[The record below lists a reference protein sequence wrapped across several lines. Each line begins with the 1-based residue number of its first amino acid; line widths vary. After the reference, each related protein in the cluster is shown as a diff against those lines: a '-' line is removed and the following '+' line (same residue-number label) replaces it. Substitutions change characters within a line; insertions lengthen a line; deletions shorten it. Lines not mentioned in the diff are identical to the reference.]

1 MPPPQTPSP
10 PTNRIP
16 VPVFSD
22 EYANGVAWPGSTR
35 YPQLRHSNT
44 GPLILTPGLYYANGT
59 QYGLPDFL
67 ATLAQKP
74 GYAPAHTRYEEMRQ
88 FFQEWAYATHGC
100 ELVIVKVT
108 MMIQE
113 PGRAK
118 SSMVLVSDV
127 LTSPILVRTYLYI
140 ISL

>member
-1 MPPPQTPSP
+1 MPPPRTPSP
-10 PTNRIP
+10 PTNKIP

-22 EYANGVAWPGSTR
+22 GYANGVAWPGSTR
-35 YPQLRHSNT
+35 YPRHSNT
-44 GPLILTPGLYYANGT
+44 GPLISTPGLYYANGT

-67 ATLAQKP
+67 TTLAQKP
-74 GYAPAHTRYEEMRQ
+74 GYAPAHTRYEEMRR
-88 FFQEWAYATHGC
+88 FFQERAYATHGC

-108 MMIQE
+108 MMVQE

-118 SSMVLVSDV
+118 SSMVSVSNM
-127 LTSPILVRTYLYI
+127 LTSPILARTYLYI